1 MADLETAPFG
11 TFLKGASI
19 SFHAGTLNTT
29 TENTAKAPQALDF
42 TLQEDGAAVSVMDA
56 AAGTGQGAWEL
67 SYEDVQ
73 LQVDGDKIAVG
84 KPYQATINWSLSDV
98 PAN

>member
-1 MADLETAPFG
+1 
-11 TFLKGASI
+11 
-19 SFHAGTLNTT
+19 
-29 TENTAKAPQALDF
+29 
-42 TLQEDGAAVSVMDA
+42 MDA

-84 KPYQATINWSLSDV
+84 KRYQATINWSLSDV
-98 PAN
+98 PGKLDEKYRFHCC